1 MNFSYDYLTNP
12 ITINSNKDC
21 NFYELTPDEWWNK
34 KYSLNQ
40 RRNLNNFGHNP
51 FRESFGYN
59 FEQQNLENPD
69 NYFVPDY
76 SSPVQNY
83 IDEVNKWKKM
93 TNLEKYNTLKNNNL
107 KFTLYTNKFK
117 PTLKKQLFN
126 ELEKLALDEKNNK
139 KTEKKILQKVKK
151 PSDVKVAVK
160 KEVKVRKKR
169 KKAIPKSVKIA
180 VWNKNIGETIG
191 KHKCMCCNVADITQM
206 NFHCGH
212 IIAEAKGGKV
222 HVDNLLPIC
231 SKCNR
236 SMGTQNLNE
245 FKKKYFEV

>member
-1 MNFSYDYLTNP
+1 MNFSLNYLNNP
-12 ITINSNKDC
+12 IITNSNKDS
-21 NFYELTPDEWWNK
+21 NFNELTPDEWWNK
-34 KYSLNQ
+34 KYFLTQ
-40 RRNLNNFGHNP
+40 RRSLNNFGHNP

-59 FEQQNLENPD
+59 LEQQNFNDPD
-69 NYFVPDY
+69 NYFIPDY
-76 SSPVQNY
+76 SSPSKNY
-83 IDEVNKWKKM
+83 INEVNKWKKM
-93 TNLEKYNTLKNNNL
+93 TNQEKYNTLENSKSP
-107 KFTLYTNKFK
+107 FTLFTNKFK
-117 PTLKKQLFN
+117 PTLKNQLFR
-126 ELEKLALDEKNNK
+126 ELEKLALDEKKNQKTTNK
-139 KTEKKILQKVKK
+139 VVQKEKKS
-151 PSDVKVAVK
+151 P
-160 KEVKVRKKR
+160 EVKVRKKR

-236 SMGTQNLNE
+236 SMGTQNLKE
-245 FKKKYFEV
+245 FKKKYFEI

>member
-1 MNFSYDYLTNP
+1 MNLSYNFLNNP
-12 ITINSNKDC
+12 IITNLNKDG
-21 NFYELTPDEWWNK
+21 NFNELTPDEWWNK
-34 KYSLNQ
+34 KYFLTQ
-40 RRNLNNFGHNP
+40 RRSLNNFGHNP

-59 FEQQNLENPD
+59 LEQQNLDDSD
-69 NYFVPDY
+69 NYFVTDY
-76 SSPVQNY
+76 SSPNKNY
-83 IDEVNKWKKM
+83 INEINKWKKM
-93 TNLEKYNTLKNNNL
+93 SNLEKYNTLKNSKL
-107 KFTLYTNKFK
+107 QFPLYTNKFK
-117 PTLKKQLFN
+117 PTLKNQLFG
-126 ELEKLALDEKNNK
+126 ELKKLALDEKNQKTIK
-139 KTEKKILQKVKK
+139 KVIQKEKK
-151 PSDVKVAVK
+151 STEVKVEKK